1 MPFNFQ
7 LLRELLQLGTRE
19 NFHQRMVD
27 LSFTNLNFRPIFTS
41 LNPLPMDRAEG
52 NHYLGGYLFSMTEG
66 MPRPYWMSVTFCSKG
81 NFQFYSK
88 LKFYK
93 WPFSTEQA
101 KQTQGAKGRG
111 DYWLYLDSTSNIWRQ
126 NPSLL
131 HHSHPTPWNA
141 IDFSGY
147 LELYDI
153 FWCSI
158 DCPNKQAK
166 KNVVTD
172 VLQQAYS
179 FFHMQHSLPQIV
191 FSTVSIPQYQSC
203 PTLLRNWTRPCRQS
217 YNYNYSVFPAKQRN
231 QHLGFKAVLSER
243 QIK

>member
-27 LSFTNLNFRPIFTS
+27 LSFTNLNFRPSFTS
-41 LNPLPMDRAEG
+41 LNPLPMDRVEG

-166 KNVVTD
+166 KKCCYWCTPTGIFLFSYATLLAPD
-172 VLQQAYS
+172 CVLHS
-179 FFHMQHSLPQIV
+179 FH
-191 FSTVSIPQYQSC
+191 STVPVMPNIVEELDSTMQ
-203 PTLLRNWTRPCRQS
+203 
-217 YNYNYSVFPAKQRN
+217 AK
-231 QHLGFKAVLSER
+231 L
-243 QIK
+243 